1 MVIFTDAHRFRSRCA
16 LTSRSSPLNHA
27 GTLHPEYPTGTRL
40 TRVVLAYLALNIAII
55 TLAPFR
61 FVSTPAHGLTDVFS
75 IRDAVLNI
83 VLFLPLGFVYQ
94 LSQPQRDHGHW
105 LRAGTAGLVLSGM
118 IETAQVFAPERYPSL
133 SDLITNALGAALGA
147 VFAAT
152 AARRSDNLRTVRALA
167 LDLPLVGMIYL
178 LLPVLWL
185 TGLSAREGFLG
196 ALLLPLLS
204 AAWIMASIHATY
216 AETPAPDGGD
226 RRLLRL
232 GSGAALFLVVGLA
245 PAMQANA
252 RLLLWG
258 GVLFAVAV
266 GVRLKAPALW
276 TLGRTRSG
284 GISRRFEGPTLRVAL
299 APLVGFA
306 AVLSL
311 GAITGPFG
319 PWQGT
324 VSLTPGDAV
333 PSDAALFR
341 AMAIVAT
348 YTTIGYG
355 VAALHGRRHESL
367 SALIPRTLLWAL
379 TLALPIEILRG
390 WGATTSTSVTM
401 LALSASAATIGA
413 VLYQLQ
419 LRHIQALLGRH

>member
-1 MVIFTDAHRFRSRCA
+1 MR
-16 LTSRSSPLNHA
+16 TSRSFSLNQA
-27 GTLHPEYPTGTRL
+27 ADFHPEFATGTRL

-61 FVSTPAHGLTDVFS
+61 FMPMPVHGLTDVFS
-75 IRDAVLNI
+75 MRDAVLNV

-94 LSQPQRDHGHW
+94 LSRPERDRAHG
-105 LRAGTAGLVLSGM
+105 LRAFAAGLVLSGI

-133 SDLITNALGAALGA
+133 SDLLTNALGAALGA

-152 AARRSDNLRTVRALA
+152 AARRADNVRTVRALA
-167 LDLPLVGMIYL
+167 LDLPLVGLIYL
-178 LLPVLWL
+178 LLPILWL
-185 TGLSAREGFLG
+185 MGLSAREGFVG
-196 ALLLPLLS
+196 AVLLPLIS

-216 AETPAPDGGD
+216 AEAPAAEGAD

-232 GSGAALFLVVGLA
+232 GSGAALFLLVGLA

-258 GVLFAVAV
+258 GVLFAGVVA
-266 GVRLKAPALW
+266 VRLKAPALL

-299 APLVGFA
+299 APLLGFA

-311 GAITGPFG
+311 GGMSGPLG
-319 PWQGT
+319 PWEGT
-324 VSLTPGDAV
+324 WSITRGATV

-348 YTTIGYG
+348 YTAIGYG

-367 SALIPRTLLWAL
+367 SALIPRALAWAL
-379 TLALPIEILRG
+379 TLALPLELLRG
-390 WGATTSTSVTM
+390 WGATTSASAMM
-401 LALSASAATIGA
+401 LVLTASAAGIGA

-419 LRHIQALLGRH
+419 LRHIQALLGRR

>member
-1 MVIFTDAHRFRSRCA
+1 M
-16 LTSRSSPLNHA
+16 
-27 GTLHPEYPTGTRL
+27 
-40 TRVVLAYLALNIAII
+40 LAYLALNIAII
-55 TLAPFR
+55 TLAPFQ
-61 FVSTPAHGLTDVFS
+61 FLPMPVHGLTDVFS
-75 IRDAVLNI
+75 ISDAVLNV

-94 LSQPQRDHGHW
+94 LSRPQRDRADA
-105 LRAGTAGLVLSGM
+105 LRAFTAGLVLSGL

-152 AARRSDNLRTVRALA
+152 AARRADDVQAVRALA
-167 LDLPLVGMIYL
+167 LDLPLVGLIYL

-185 TGLSAREGFLG
+185 TGLSAREGLVG

-204 AAWIMASIHATY
+204 AAWVMASIHATY
-216 AETPAPDGGD
+216 AEAPAPDGRGQ
-226 RRLLRL
+226 RLLRL
-232 GSGAALFLVVGLA
+232 SSGAALFLAVGLA
-245 PAMQANA
+245 PALQANA

-258 GVLFAVAV
+258 GLLFAGAV

-299 APLVGFA
+299 APLLGFA

-311 GAITGPFG
+311 GGMSGPLG
-319 PWQGT
+319 SWDGT
-324 VSLTPGDAV
+324 WSLTPGVDV

-348 YTTIGYG
+348 YTAIGYG
-355 VAALHGRRHESL
+355 VAALHGRRFESL
-367 SALIPRTLLWAL
+367 DALIPRALAWAL
-379 TLALPIEILRG
+379 TLALPLEFLRG
-390 WGATTSTSVTM
+390 WGATTSASGAM
-401 LALSASAATIGA
+401 LALTACAATIGA

-419 LRHIQALLGRH
+419 LRHIQALLRRH

>member
-1 MVIFTDAHRFRSRCA
+1 
-16 LTSRSSPLNHA
+16 
-27 GTLHPEYPTGTRL
+27 
-40 TRVVLAYLALNIAII
+40 
-55 TLAPFR
+55 
-61 FVSTPAHGLTDVFS
+61 
-75 IRDAVLNI
+75 
-83 VLFLPLGFVYQ
+83 
-94 LSQPQRDHGHW
+94 
-105 LRAGTAGLVLSGM
+105 VLSGI

-133 SDLITNALGAALGA
+133 SDLITNAMGAALGA

-152 AARRSDNLRTVRALA
+152 AARRADNLRTVRALA

-216 AETPAPDGGD
+216 AEAPAPNGGD

-245 PAMQANA
+245 PAMQANT

-324 VSLTPGDAV
+324 VSLTPSGAV
-333 PSDAALFR
+333 PDDTALFR

-348 YTTIGYG
+348 YTAIGYG
-355 VAALHGRRHESL
+355 VAGLHGRRHEAL
-367 SALIPRTLLWAL
+367 AALIPRALLWAL
-379 TLALPIEILRG
+379 TLALPLEILRG
-390 WGATTSTSVTM
+390 WGATTSASATM
-401 LALSASAATIGA
+401 LALAASAATIGA

>member
-1 MVIFTDAHRFRSRCA
+1 MVIFIQAHRFRSRCA
-16 LTSRSSPLNHA
+16 LASRNSQLSHA
-27 GTLHPEYPTGTRL
+27 GTLHQEYPTGTRL
-40 TRVVLAYLALNIAII
+40 TRVVLAYLALNVAII

-61 FVSTPAHGLTDVFS
+61 FVSVPANGLTDVFS
-75 IRDAVLNI
+75 LRDAVLNV

-94 LSQPQRDHGHW
+94 LARPQRERAHW
-105 LRAGTAGLVLSGM
+105 LRAGVAGLLLSGA
-118 IETAQVFAPERYPSL
+118 IETAQAFALGRYPSL
-133 SDLITNALGAALGA
+133 SDLVTNVLGASLGA
-147 VFAAT
+147 VVAAT
-152 AARRSDNLRTVRALA
+152 AARRTDNLHTVRVLA
-167 LDLPLVGMIYL
+167 LDLPLAGMTYL

-185 TGLSAREGFLG
+185 TGLSAREGFVG
-196 ALLLPLLS
+196 AVLLPVAA

-216 AETPAPDGGD
+216 ADVSESEGRD
-226 RRLLRL
+226 RNSLRL
-232 GSGAALFLVVGLA
+232 GSGAALFLFVGLA
-245 PAMQANA
+245 PAMQVHVV
-252 RLLLWG
+252 LLVWA
-258 GVLFAVAV
+258 GVLFAAVV
-266 GVRLKAPALW
+266 GVRLRAPAVW

-306 AVLSL
+306 AILSL

-324 VSLTPGDAV
+324 VSLTHGGAV
-333 PSDAALFR
+333 PDDAALFR

-348 YTTIGYG
+348 YTAIGYG
-355 VAALHGRRHESL
+355 VAGLHGRRHESL
-367 SALIPRTLLWAL
+367 SALIPRTLIWTL
-379 TLALPIEILRG
+379 TLALPLEILRG
-390 WGATTSTSVTM
+390 WGATTSASAAM